1 MVSVG
6 IHPTNEHIELFESVK
21 TDRKNRALSL
31 KLNDARNAL
40 ELDFVEGRDF
50 TLEQLAEKLPPN
62 DCRFVVFDF
71 EYKTFES
78 PPRETSKLILIMWN
92 PDSAPIKVRMPFSST
107 KGDLKSSFTGI
118 QKDIQAS
125 DLSFLDY
132 EYLRKEVEHR

>member
-1 MVSVG
+1 MSSG
-6 IHPTNEHIELFESVK
+6 IYPTNEHIELFESVK

-31 KLNDARNAL
+31 KLNDDKNAL

-50 TLEQLAEKLPPN
+50 TLEQLAEKLPNN

-78 PPRETSKLILIMWN
+78 PPRDTSKLLLIMWN
-92 PDSAPIKVRMPFSST
+92 PDNASIKVRVPFTST
-107 KGDLKSSFTGI
+107 KGDVKASFAGI

-125 DLSFLDY
+125 DVSFLDY